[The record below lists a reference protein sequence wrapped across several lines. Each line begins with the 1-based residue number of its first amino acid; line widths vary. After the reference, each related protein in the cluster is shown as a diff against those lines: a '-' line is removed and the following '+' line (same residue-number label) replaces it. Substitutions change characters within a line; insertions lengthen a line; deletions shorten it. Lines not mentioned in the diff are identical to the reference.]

1 MLIDFKQLFPKYNIN
16 PTGVLHVGASEGQE
30 AQTYAD
36 LGIQKVV
43 WIEAIPNIYAKL
55 LDNISRFP
63 GNIAINELV
72 GDEDEKDISF
82 HIANNGGQSSSVYEF
97 GTHSTTHPDVKFL
110 YDLKLKMRRLDTLLL
125 TNEIVDYGEGLDFLN
140 MDLQGAELIA
150 LKGLGDLLHQFKWAY
165 LEVNWAEL
173 YKGCP
178 LVEDIDF
185 YMGAYGFQ
193 RVESKMAGNTNW
205 GDALYIK

>member
-1 MLIDFKQLFPKYNIN
+1 MLIDFKDLFPKYGIT
-16 PTGVLHVGASEGQE
+16 PKGVLHVGASEGQE

-36 LGIQKVV
+36 LGIQRVV

-55 LDNISRFP
+55 CQNIARFP
-63 GNIAINELV
+63 GNIALNELI
-72 GDEDEKDISF
+72 GDEDEKEVTF
-82 HIANNGGQSSSVYEF
+82 HVANNGGQSSSMLEF
-97 GTHSTTHPDVKFL
+97 GTHSTTHPDVKFI
-110 YDLKLKMRRLDTLLL
+110 YDLKLKMSRLETIL
-125 TNEIVDYGEGLDFLN
+125 TANKIEGLDFLN

-150 LKGLGDLLHQFKWAY
+150 LKGMGDILHQFKWAY

-178 LVEDIDF
+178 LIEDIDF
-185 YMGAYGFQ
+185 YMGAYGFK
-193 RVESKMAGNTNW
+193 RVEAKQCGNTNW